1 MRGGKEF
8 ATSNAVLGV
17 NVYEDGAVMCD
28 GSPLIREKGSNRSF
42 IDFMVECPNGSL
54 VAVEI
59 DEFGHTSYP
68 AECELARLDQLM
80 HATKS
85 LQTMLVVRINPNIVP
100 DECEMSLEDKIKIMV
115 QV

>member
-1 MRGGKEF
+1 MRGGIEF

-17 NVYEDGAVMCD
+17 NVDEDGSVICG
-28 GSPLIREKGSNRSF
+28 GSTLIREKGSNRSF
-42 IDFMVECPNGSL
+42 IDFMVECPNRSL

-59 DEFGHTSYP
+59 DEFGHTAYP
-68 AECELARLDQLM
+68 PECELARLDLLM

-85 LQTMLVVRINPNIVP
+85 LQTMLAVRINPNIVH
-100 DECEMSLEDKIKIMV
+100 DECEMSLEDKIKIMA